1 MKYISIPAIKKGEHS
16 CRNCQKFTHKYSC
29 WIYIND
35 NGENCKMFKE
45 KIEAIQGEPY
55 FKPLPT
61 DIETCLNE
69 NFLDVLNDE
78 IQGEQV

>member
-1 MKYISIPAIKKGEHS
+1 MKHIHIPAIKKGEHS

-45 KIEAIQGEPY
+45 KIEAIQG
-55 FKPLPT
+55 
-61 DIETCLNE
+61 
-69 NFLDVLNDE
+69 DE
-78 IQGEQV
+78 G